1 MITFITHTDK
11 HIRIRNKSKSYT
23 IKAGLEHVRFVESV
37 LNEVYPNVRPESYNL
52 CILLGLIFDDRLHDA
67 RDIDV
72 LFEHFYND
80 KPLTQIAKET
90 KSSRSDDR
98 SAYQVR
104 NAITRVI
111 DVLKRNRI
119 LIEMSESQI
128 DYHDLLIAH
137 LGNDAMNS
145 SIKTVYELLK
155 LSRISQAKTL
165 RSIISKVRNDQF
177 IEALRT
183 DSLEQDKLI
192 GILSLLERA
201 YHVQLTLAIASEECK
216 DKEIMRFYAAANRFS
231 NFQPELQAHIVYL
244 LQTIFDR
251 IILIK

>member
-1 MITFITHTDK
+1 MITFITHTNK
-11 HIRIRNKSKSYT
+11 HVRIRNKSKSYT

-52 CILLGLIFDDRLHDA
+52 HVLLGLIFDDRLHDI
-67 RDIDV
+67 RDINV
-72 LFEHFYND
+72 LFDHFYND
-80 KPLTQIAKET
+80 KPLTQIAKES
-90 KSSRSDDR
+90 KSSQSDDR

-111 DVLKRNRI
+111 DVLKRNRS
-119 LIEMSESQI
+119 LIEMENV
-128 DYHDLLIAH
+128 DYDDLLIAY
-137 LGNDAMNS
+137 LGLDAMNS

-177 IEALRT
+177 IENLRISS
-183 DSLEQDKLI
+183 SLEQDKLI
-192 GILSLLERA
+192 GILSLLEKA
-201 YHVQLTLAIASEECK
+201 YGVHLTLKIVPEECT
-216 DKEIMRFYAAANRFS
+216 DKEIMRFYAAAKRFS
-231 NFQPELQAHIVYL
+231 NYQPELQAHAVYL

>member
-1 MITFITHTDK
+1 MLTFITHTNK
-11 HIRIRNKSKSYT
+11 HIRIRNRLKSYT

-52 CILLGLIFDDRLHDA
+52 RILLGLIFDDRLHDA

-72 LFEHFYND
+72 LFDHFYND
-80 KPLTQIAKET
+80 KPLTQISKET
-90 KSSRSDDR
+90 KSSQSEDR
-98 SAYQVR
+98 SAYQLR

-111 DVLKRNRI
+111 DVLKRNRS
-119 LIEMSESQI
+119 LIEMENV
-128 DYHDLLIAH
+128 DYDDLLIAY
-137 LGNDAMNS
+137 LGLDAMNS

-192 GILSLLERA
+192 GVLSLLEKA
-201 YHVQLTLAIASEECK
+201 YNVHLALEIIPKDCT

-231 NFQPELQAHIVYL
+231 NYQLELQAHVVYL

>member
-1 MITFITHTDK
+1 MITFLTHTNK
-11 HIRIRNKSKSYT
+11 HIRIKNKSKSYT
-23 IKAGLEHVRFVESV
+23 IKSGLEHVRFVESV

-52 CILLGLIFDDRLHDA
+52 RVLLGLLFDDRLHDA

-90 KSSRSDDR
+90 KSSQSDER
-98 SAYQVR
+98 SAYQLR
-104 NAITRVI
+104 NSINRVI
-111 DVLKRNRI
+111 DVLKRNRS
-119 LIEMSESQI
+119 LIEMENV
-128 DYHDLLIAH
+128 DYDDLLISY
-137 LGNDAMNS
+137 LGPDAMNS

-165 RSIISKVRNDQF
+165 RSIISKVRNDEF
-177 IEALRT
+177 IERLRF
-183 DSLEQDKLI
+183 DSVELDKMI
-192 GILSLLERA
+192 GILSLLERLYNA
-201 YHVQLTLAIASEECK
+201 ELAIAIRPEDFI
-216 DKEIMRFYAAANRFS
+216 DKEIMTFFAAADRFF
-231 NFQPELQAHIVYL
+231 NLQRELQAHVVYL

>member
-1 MITFITHTDK
+1 MITFLTHTNK
-11 HIRIRNKSKSYT
+11 HIRIKNKSKSYT

-52 CILLGLIFDDRLHDA
+52 RVLLGLIFDDRLHDA

-90 KSSRSDDR
+90 KSSQSDDR
-98 SAYQVR
+98 SAYQLR
-104 NAITRVI
+104 NSVNRVI
-111 DVLKRNRI
+111 DVLKRNRS
-119 LIEMSESQI
+119 LIEMENV
-128 DYHDLLIAH
+128 DYDDLLISY
-137 LGNDAMNS
+137 LGLDAMNS
-145 SIKTVYELLK
+145 SIKTAYELLK

-165 RSIISKVRNDQF
+165 RSIISKVRNDEF
-177 IEALRT
+177 IERLRI
-183 DSLEQDKLI
+183 DSFELDKMI
-192 GILSLLERA
+192 GILSLLERL
-201 YHVQLTLAIASEECK
+201 YNVELAISIRPEDCT
-216 DKEIMRFYAAANRFS
+216 DKEIMTFFAAANRFA
-231 NFQPELQAHIVYL
+231 NLQRELQAHVVYL